1 MFFLFEMD
9 QEKVFGEVLGRKVAI
24 LVYEN
29 NNFKKRAKSKRRVTP
44 WFLSKNLDF
53 FHLFF

>member
-1 MFFLFEMD
+1 MD

-29 NNFKKRAKSKRRVTP
+29 INFRKDQKASK
-44 WFLSKNLDF
+44 D
-53 FHLFF
+53 